1 MKAKV
6 IGLWLALLVTVVI
19 GAAWEFQ
26 TLPDASARLAALAAK
41 NPSVQLQ
48 SIPLEPT
55 EETAFA
61 GCGWLKR
68 LVNVGT
74 DQVILTVLDGT
85 RNRHAIHDP
94 TFCFRGAGWEI
105 DEQVSFPLDRG
116 AGTVVKLSK
125 GDDKAEALYWFSDG
139 KNQFSS
145 PLTYWG
151 ETSLRRLS
159 FGASGGEPVL
169 IILSPTTDA
178 PPDWKNIVRAWPE
191 LQQL

>member
-6 IGLWLALLVTVVI
+6 IVLWLALGFTVVM
-19 GAAWEFQ
+19 GAAWEWQ
-26 TLPDASARLAALAAK
+26 KLPDASDRFAK
-41 NPSVQLQ
+41 LSAQNPSVQVQ
-48 SIPLEPT
+48 SIPLVPA

-61 GCGWLKR
+61 GCSWLKR
-68 LVNVGT
+68 LVTVGT

-105 DEQVSFPLDRG
+105 ESQKPFPLSQ
-116 AGTVVKLSK
+116 GTGSLVKLTKNGS
-125 GDDKAEALYWFSDG
+125 KAEAVYWFSNG
-139 KNQFSS
+139 QKQFSS
-145 PLTYWG
+145 PLQYWE

-159 FGASGGEPVL
+159 FGASGAEPVL

-178 PPDWKNIVRAWPE
+178 PPDWKSILKAWPE